1 VRTRH
6 EAASVLHC
14 SIGHVLARVKCEC
27 RCLGPLAV
35 VCASRVVVIPMAAR
49 NVVRHRQFCVS
60 YFTLKREFQM
70 SYDNLMG

>member
-1 VRTRH
+1 MLRSPRRRLRFTRR
-6 EAASVLHC
+6 
-14 SIGHVLARVKCEC
+14 GD
-27 RCLGPLAV
+27 
-35 VCASRVVVIPMAAR
+35 PMAAR